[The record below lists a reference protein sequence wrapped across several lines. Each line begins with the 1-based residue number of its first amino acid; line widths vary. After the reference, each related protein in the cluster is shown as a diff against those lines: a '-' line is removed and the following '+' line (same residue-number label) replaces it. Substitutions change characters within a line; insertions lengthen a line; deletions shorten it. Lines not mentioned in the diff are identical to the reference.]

1 MDNSAL
7 WYRQFGTPE
16 DVLTFETK
24 DLKPLAGGLARVQML
39 AAPLNPS
46 DLIPITGAY
55 RHRISPPQIAG
66 YEGLGVV
73 TEISASTAC
82 PFKAGQRVLPLRA
95 NGTWQNYVDADPA
108 WMVAVPDDIDDEIA
122 LRGYINP
129 LAAWLMLD
137 LWPVK
142 DKHIVVTAAGSSC
155 AGLLIQWAIANGAA
169 SVHGIYRSAS
179 RKAEIVGLGATAIDM
194 TIQPALETLAA
205 QTDIVFDAVG
215 GDLAR
220 LLLGHM
226 PQGSSLVSYGLL
238 SAKLFA
244 LPENAHAKIHRFHL
258 RDRLETVS
266 PAKWQ
271 SWFDQ
276 LWPVLRDTFL
286 PPLAIYDFANWQ
298 AAIEYFNQP
307 GRAEKPV
314 LQF

>member
-1 MDNSAL
+1 MTSSAL
-7 WYRQFGTPE
+7 WYRHFGDPI
-16 DVLTFETK
+16 DVLKLETS
-24 DLKPLAGGLARVQML
+24 PLAALSAGLVRVQML

-55 RHRISPPQIAG
+55 RHRIGPPQIAG
-66 YEGLGVV
+66 YEGLGVI
-73 TEISASTAC
+73 TEISPGAAC
-82 PFKAGQRVLPLRA
+82 AFKVGQRVLPLRA

-108 WMVAVPDDIDDEIA
+108 WMVAVPDDISDEIA

-137 LWPVK
+137 IWPAK

-169 SVHGIYRSAS
+169 SVHGIYRTPS
-179 RKAEIVGLGATAIDM
+179 RKAEIQALGATAIDM
-194 TIQPALETLAA
+194 SNQPAIETLAA

-220 LLLGHM
+220 VLLGHM

-238 SAKLFA
+238 SGQLFA
-244 LPENAHAKIHRFHL
+244 LPDNAQAKIHRFHL

-266 PAKWQ
+266 PTKWQ
-271 SWFDQ
+271 GWFDQ
-276 LWPVLRDTFL
+276 LWPLLRDAFL
-286 PPLAIYDFANWQ
+286 PPLAIYDVADWA

-307 GRAEKPV
+307 GRTGKPV